1 MKLSLI
7 AALVVVVI
15 TAGFL
20 NAANK
25 TMPPTVDEPANNQ
38 DEVLALETKSAEPEP
53 TVSPSETPS
62 PSPSDAPKNT
72 TTPTSTS
79 VNSSWQ
85 YPNCKIV
92 SEGALMVCESGDSAD
107 EITKWY
113 EQKVESMGYNVK
125 SFVKTSANDNI
136 QNVISAAEIGSE
148 IKIKITKAPE
158 DSIVRIEVD
167 GSSL

>member
-7 AALVVVVI
+7 AALVVVVV
-15 TAGFL
+15 TASFL

-25 TMPPTVDEPANNQ
+25 KMPPAVDQPADNQ
-38 DEVLALETKSAEPEP
+38 DEVLALETKSAAPA
-53 TVSPSETPS
+53 TLAPSETPS
-62 PSPSDAPKNT
+62 PTPSDAPKNT
-72 TTPTSTS
+72 TNPTSTS

-113 EQKVESMGYNVK
+113 EQKVESMGYSVK

-136 QNVISAAEIGSE
+136 KNVISAAGFGSE
-148 IKIKITKAPE
+148 IKIKIAKAPE
-158 DSIVRIEVD
+158 DSVVRIEVD